1 MPDTSEVISFT
12 DAARVKQ
19 CGRNTLYRAVEDGRL
34 NDIEV
39 GRRRM
44 IVKDEKWNAFEPES
58 VGLRAQKL
66 DTQNS
71 KESS

>member
-1 MPDTSEVISFT
+1 MPDISEVISFT
-12 DAARVKQ
+12 DAAQVKQ

-39 GRRRM
+39 GGRRM
-44 IVKDEKWNAFEPES
+44 LVKDERWDTFEPEV

-66 DTQNS
+66 DNKNS